1 MVSWIVLPFM
11 SRGRLD
17 VVLLGMFLLMNC
29 MVFVNSYLH
38 NPEKLYD
45 GYGHMAYVKA
55 LTVEKRLPTKEES
68 YEFYSPP
75 LPYLLPA
82 FARGVFHLTT
92 TQVAKFGQ
100 YLNVAVSLLLTYF
113 LLRLVLL
120 MNPPELD
127 LRRTT
132 LLLLGTLPV
141 YYKTLA
147 MGARGEPYVALFT
160 VISLYF
166 LMNMIHSKSMNL
178 WKFELLGLLLGLAIL
193 SRQWGILIFPSI
205 FGALMLMV
213 YLNKERTNLFHGIIL
228 TALIATLVGGW
239 FYYGQ
244 RSDKAFSQI
253 FNLAWQLDYYSYV
266 REHPDLFEAFER
278 ARSNDGALDIRRW
291 GRNHYGKHGRFENRN
306 IKEIGFSLH
315 NQGRDFYLGTGNG
328 KVFTNPTRGAFPNQ
342 FFPIYYTEIWGDY
355 WSYFLVIPND
365 DVNKIRMGSYLGRV
379 NLISIFPTMLMIAG
393 LLFGLSQVRYLFQI
407 NDTHRNSLYIAV
419 NSFVVVVSLVGY
431 MWFVI
436 RYPSLGKGDTIKAT
450 YLLHM
455 FPSLAILG
463 ACLLGQVRKTKPYLS
478 RLSLALLLAIS
489 IHNFPAFISH
499 IGDNYKP
506 SRIWLPDLDI
516 PGNYD

>member
-11 SRGRLD
+11 KRGRLD
-17 VVLLGMFLLMNC
+17 VVLLGIFLLMNC

-38 NPEKLYD
+38 NPERVFD

-100 YLNVAVSLLLTYF
+100 YVNVAVSLLLTYF

-132 LLLLGTLPV
+132 LLLLGMLPV

-166 LMNMIHSKSMNL
+166 LMSFIHSKSTNL

-193 SRQWGILIFPSI
+193 SRQWGVLIFPSI

-213 YLNKERTNLFHGIIL
+213 FLNKERTNLFHGVIL

-244 RSDKAFSQI
+244 RSDKTFNQI
-253 FNLAWQLDYYSYV
+253 FNSAWQLDYYSYV
-266 REHPDLFEAFER
+266 RDHPDLLDAFER
-278 ARSNDGALDIRRW
+278 DRSNDVALDVRGW
-291 GRNHYGKHGRFENRN
+291 GQNHYEKHGRYENRN

-315 NQGRDFYLGTGNG
+315 NQGRGFYFGTGDG
-328 KVFTNPTRGAFPNQ
+328 KLFTNPTRGAFPNQ
-342 FFPIYYTEIWGDY
+342 FFPMYYTEIWGDY
-355 WSYFLVIPND
+355 WSYFLVVPND
-365 DVNKIRMGSYLGRV
+365 PVNQKRMGSYLGRV

-407 NDTHRNSLYIAV
+407 NDTQRNSLYIVV
-419 NSFVVVVSLVGY
+419 NTFVVVVSLVGY

-436 RYPSLGKGDTIKAT
+436 RYPSLGKGDTIKAI
-450 YLLHM
+450 YLLHI

-463 ACLLGQVRKTKPYLS
+463 AYLLGQIRKTKPYLS

-506 SRIWLPDLDI
+506 DRIWLPDLDI